1 VIVIL
6 DGMIKAVTIQ
16 SVLSVTINV
25 SLVLLQQQTVQLVKE
40 RIEIVISQIVLVLQD
55 FLMMVSM
62 LIVLL
67 VTINAQPVLHQRQ
80 TVLLVRILIELLQI
94 LLNVTAIR
102 QGTMSRVAT
111 IKSVGPVT
119 INV

>member
-25 SLVLLQQQTVQLVKE
+25 LLVLLQQQTVQLVKE
-40 RIEIVISQIVLVLQD
+40 RIEIVISLIVLVLQD
-55 FLMMVSM
+55 SLMMAST

-67 VTINAQPVLHQRQ
+67 VTTNVQPVLDQLQ
-80 TVLLVRILIELLQI
+80 TVSLAL
-94 LLNVTAIR
+94 T
-102 QGTMSRVAT
+102 
-111 IKSVGPVT
+111 
-119 INV
+119 